1 MGLEQQ
7 LLEAAAGG
15 ACLSILDF
23 SQVRVMDYSC
33 ADEVIAK
40 LLMRYVS
47 PERPVDAYFLARGL
61 QEHHLEAVEA
71 VLERHG
77 LLLAAKDESRG
88 EARLLGPCS
97 EVERECWSV
106 LVRRRRARQEE
117 LAEAIGLLDD
127 ALDALAHVRSL
138 PETGGRAGVIG
149 FCFGGTLAFR
159 VAAAGDPD
167 TAVSYYGSGIVHD
180 LAEAERITCPILFH
194 FGEDDPWI
202 PQSEVDEI
210 RAAFAGRS
218 DAAVSVQRG
227 AGHAFDNFTNPRF
240 SNPEAAAAAWAQTAS
255 FLEATLPTHAEA

>member
-1 MGLEQQ
+1 
-7 LLEAAAGG
+7 
-15 ACLSILDF
+15 
-23 SQVRVMDYSC
+23 MDYSC

-88 EARLLGPCS
+88 EARLLGPCT

-127 ALDALAHVRSL
+127 ALDAVVRKFL
-138 PETGGRAGVIG
+138 GH
-149 FCFGGTLAFR
+149 R
-159 VAAAGDPD
+159 VVVP
-167 TAVSYYGSGIVHD
+167 
-180 LAEAERITCPILFH
+180 LAEDVICAVTEL
-194 FGEDDPWI
+194 GEGH
-202 PQSEVDEI
+202 QS
-210 RAAFAGRS
+210 
-218 DAAVSVQRG
+218 SVV
-227 AGHAFDNFTNPRF
+227 GHQSRDQSRR
-240 SNPEAAAAAWAQTAS
+240 
-255 FLEATLPTHAEA
+255 